1 MSEKRN
7 IGKKI
12 IIQGGILAMAGIL
25 VRVIGMLYRIPLLNI
40 IGSEGNGIYSVAY
53 NIYNIAL
60 IISCYGLP
68 MAVSK
73 LVSARLVEKQFKNAF
88 MVFKAALVLS
98 ICTGGLAALLI
109 FFGADFLENVV
120 YAGSYPGVA
129 IPLRVLAP
137 TILIVAALGVFR
149 GFFQGHGTMIP
160 TAVSQLAEQI
170 INAIVSILAGYFL
183 VKAYTGVANTAP
195 YGAAGGTMGTAAG
208 ALTALFFMLFVYTI
222 YKPVFAGKMKND
234 TYEWTEDYSYVCR
247 LIAYTA
253 IPVMIGQTF
262 YQISAALDDIMYAN
276 MMKSAGVAA
285 EVISST
291 NGNYNS
297 SYMILINLPMG
308 VASAMSSSMLPSVV
322 ASYAKG
328 RVKDIRT
335 KISAT
340 VKINMMIAIPS
351 VIGLMVLGGPVIQLI
366 FPRYDSN
373 SGAMMLRIGA
383 IAVAFYTMSTVT
395 TSALQG
401 VDRMNLPV
409 KHSFISLIIH
419 IIVLWLLLK
428 FTNLGIYALVIGS
441 ASFPVLIFALNLWEL
456 YCEIGYRQE
465 IIKTY
470 IIPLV
475 CSVIMGAVALGTY
488 KLIFMFTQRNT
499 VSVIPAL
506 IIAVVVYF
514 GQLYLCKKRHLYF

>member
-1 MSEKRN
+1 MSEKSN

-12 IIQGGILAMAGIL
+12 IIQGGILAMAGII
-25 VRVIGMLYRIPLLNI
+25 VRIIGMVYRIPLLNI

-73 LVSARLVEKQFKNAF
+73 LVSARLVERKFNNAF
-88 MVFKAALVLS
+88 MVFRVALILS
-98 ICTGGLAALLI
+98 ICTGGVAALLI
-109 FFGADFLENVV
+109 FFGADFLENVI

-137 TILIVAALGVFR
+137 TVLIVAALGVFR

-160 TAVSQLAEQI
+160 TAVSQLAEQVM
-170 INAIVSILAGYFL
+170 NAVISILAGYLL
-183 VKAYTGVANTAP
+183 VKAYTGITNTAP
-195 YGAAGGTMGTAAG
+195 YGAAGGTLGTAAG
-208 ALTALFFMLFVYTI
+208 ALTALVFMAIVYI
-222 YKPVFAGKMKND
+222 MYKPAFTGKMRRD
-234 TYEWTEDYSYVCR
+234 SYGCTEDYMYVCK

-253 IPVMIGQTF
+253 IPIMIGQTF

-276 MMKSAGVAA
+276 MMKEAGVTA

-328 RVKDIRT
+328 KIKDIRT
-335 KISAT
+335 KINAT

-351 VIGLMVLGGPVIQLI
+351 VIGLMVLGGPVIQLL

-373 SGAMMLRIGA
+373 SGALMLRIGA

-401 VDRMNLPV
+401 IDRMNLPV

-441 ASFPVLIFALNLWEL
+441 ATFPVLIFILNLWEL
-456 YCEIGYRQE
+456 YREIDYRQE

-470 IIPLV
+470 LIPLGCAV
-475 CSVIMGAVALGTY
+475 TMGAVAFGSY
-488 KLIFMFTQRNT
+488 KLLFTFSQNNT
-499 VSVIPAL
+499 VSLIPAI
-506 IIAVVVYF
+506 IIAIAVYF
-514 GQLYLCKKRHLYF
+514 GQLYLCKRKHLY

>member
-1 MSEKRN
+1 MSGKSS
-7 IGKKI
+7 IGKKFI
-12 IIQGGILAMAGIL
+12 IHGGILAMAGII
-25 VRVIGMLYRIPLLNI
+25 VRVIGMVYRIPLLNI

-73 LVSARLVEKQFKNAF
+73 LVSARLVEKQFNNAYK
-88 MVFKAALVLS
+88 VFRTALILALCAGGTVALVIL
-98 ICTGGLAALLI
+98 
-109 FFGADFLENVV
+109 FGADFLENVV

-129 IPLRVLAP
+129 KPLRVLAP

-160 TAVSQLAEQI
+160 TAISQLAEQI
-170 INAIVSILAGYFL
+170 VNAVVSVLAGYLLINAF
-183 VKAYTGVANTAP
+183 KDSADTAA
-195 YGAAGGTMGTAAG
+195 YGAAGGTLGTEMG
-208 ALTALFFMLFVYTI
+208 ALTALLFMIFVYFI
-222 YKPVFAGKMKND
+222 YKPVFLRKRRSD
-234 TYEWTEDYSYVCR
+234 TWGETETASDIR
-247 LIAYTA
+247 KIIAMTA
-253 IPVMIGQTF
+253 IPIMIGQTF

-276 MMKSAGVAA
+276 IMKAAGVTS
-285 EVISST
+285 EIISRT

-322 ASYAKG
+322 ASYAQGKI
-328 RVKDIRT
+328 KDIRS

-351 VIGLMVLGGPVIQLI
+351 FIGLALLGGPIIQLL
-366 FPRYDSN
+366 FPSYDSVE
-373 SGAMMLRIGA
+373 GAMMLRIGA
-383 IAVAFYTMSTVT
+383 IAVVFYTMSTVT

-401 VDRMNLPV
+401 IDKMNLPV

-419 IIVLWLLLK
+419 IGVLWLLLK

-441 ASFPVLIFALNLWEL
+441 ATFPLLIFVLNLWEL
-456 YCEIGYRQE
+456 YCNIGYRQE
-465 IIKTY
+465 IISTY
-470 IIPLV
+470 VVPLSCAV
-475 CSVIMGAVALGTY
+475 VMGIVTLIVY
-488 KLIFMFTQRNT
+488 RLIFMASHSNF
-499 VSVIPAL
+499 VSIIPSL
-506 IIAVVVYF
+506 IIAVAVYF
-514 GQLYLCKKRHLYF
+514 GLLYMCKRKRLY